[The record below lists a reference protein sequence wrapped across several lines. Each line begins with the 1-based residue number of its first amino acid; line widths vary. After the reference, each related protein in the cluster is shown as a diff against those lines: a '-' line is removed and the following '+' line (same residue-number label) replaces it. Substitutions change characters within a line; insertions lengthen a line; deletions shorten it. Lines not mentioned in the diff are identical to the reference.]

1 MPIGLY
7 IHTEAI
13 TIYVQ
18 VKAFF
23 RRCAVGY
30 EARGKARR
38 KQRRGHYHLPY
49 LTSLGNWVSV
59 WGILPEDSQ
68 SKVSGSRGSGQGS
81 WRKARIVPSCNHPD
95 GRVFNP
101 VEEAI
106 GRDEDFSEWE
116 FRKLGNTPSR
126 FWELDESPKCLFG
139 FATKSAGSQRT
150 INKDEFD
157 RRKKLR
163 ASSGRE

>member
-1 MPIGLY
+1 M
-7 IHTEAI
+7 
-13 TIYVQ
+13 
-18 VKAFF
+18 
-23 RRCAVGY
+23 
-30 EARGKARR
+30 
-38 KQRRGHYHLPY
+38 
-49 LTSLGNWVSV
+49 
-59 WGILPEDSQ
+59 
-68 SKVSGSRGSGQGS
+68 
-81 WRKARIVPSCNHPD
+81 PSCNHPD